1 MEPKDYYYNN
11 FRADFAELMAKSKM
25 AHNHAGE
32 GVYIPI
38 QELNENTLSH
48 VKTDHWH
55 TKRFLYCLAFTVL
68 IDQVMYTYFKSGY
81 AKFQSITL
89 YPKIEYGISNMNA
102 RPWDIA
108 QRAGEL
114 TTFQKFADFFIQD
127 FKEFFEKQNFTNVNW
142 ANVKEV
148 MMNDKDVNP
157 GSFGQIFCDKLKQ
170 S

>member
-1 MEPKDYYYNN
+1 
-11 FRADFAELMAKSKM
+11 
-25 AHNHAGE
+25 
-32 GVYIPI
+32 
-38 QELNENTLSH
+38 
-48 VKTDHWH
+48 
-55 TKRFLYCLAFTVL
+55 
-68 IDQVMYTYFKSGY
+68 
-81 AKFQSITL
+81 
-89 YPKIEYGISNMNA
+89 MNA